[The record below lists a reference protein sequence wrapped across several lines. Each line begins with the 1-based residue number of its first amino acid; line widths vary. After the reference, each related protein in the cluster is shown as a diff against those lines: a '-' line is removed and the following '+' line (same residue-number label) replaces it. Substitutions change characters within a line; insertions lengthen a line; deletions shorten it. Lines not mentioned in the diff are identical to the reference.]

1 MLCRQITTQLSAG
14 GDINVVLAGNHT
26 IIDLLICFSS
36 YVVIYIFNIIERK
49 KETKVFKIFN
59 LPLFVFCSCY
69 FDEDL
74 GCVTGN

>member
-26 IIDLLICFSS
+26 IIDLVICFSS

-49 KETKVFKIFN
+49 KRPKFLKFLICLCSF
-59 LPLFVFCSCY
+59 FVA
-69 FDEDL
+69 
-74 GCVTGN
+74 VTLMKT